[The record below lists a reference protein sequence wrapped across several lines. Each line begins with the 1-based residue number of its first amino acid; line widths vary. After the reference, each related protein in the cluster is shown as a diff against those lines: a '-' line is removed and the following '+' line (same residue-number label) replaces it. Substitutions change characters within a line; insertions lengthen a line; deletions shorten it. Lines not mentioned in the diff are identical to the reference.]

1 MPPGRQLAPLTL
13 DQETHKQL
21 TSLAQSTALPH
32 SLVLRAKMILASAE
46 GLSNTA
52 VGHRVGASAQAVG
65 KWRRRFLELG
75 LEGLQDEL
83 RPGRPRTYDDE
94 RIAGLINRALQER
107 PKGSTHWSTRTLA
120 KAEGVSQSTV
130 SRVLRTF
137 GIQPHRS
144 QTFKLS
150 NDPFFVEK
158 VRDIVGLYL
167 NPPEHAVVL
176 CVDEKSQV
184 QALDR
189 TQRPL
194 PMDLGYVEGFT
205 HDYIRHGT
213 TTLFAALEVSTG
225 EVIARCAKR
234 HRHQEYLTFL
244 RLIDKEVPEGEEIH
258 LVVDNSATHKHAKV
272 RAWLARHPRFH
283 VHFTPTYSS
292 WLNQVE
298 RWFGLIS
305 QRAIKRGSFTSVTDL
320 VRRIHEFTREY
331 NKDASP
337 FVWAATAESILAK
350 IERLSTRICDSR
362 H

>member
-13 DQETHKQL
+13 DKETHNQL
-21 TSLAQSTALPH
+21 TGLAQSTTLPH

-52 VGHRVGASAQAVG
+52 VGQRLGASGQAVG
-65 KWRRRFLELG
+65 KWRRRFLESGVQG
-75 LEGLQDEL
+75 LHDEL

-107 PKGSTHWSTRTLA
+107 PKGATHWSTRTLA

-137 GIQPHRS
+137 AVQPHRS
-144 QTFKLS
+144 KTFKLS
-150 NDPFFVEK
+150 NDPFFIEK

-213 TTLFAALEVSTG
+213 TTLFAALDAGTG
-225 EVIARCAKR
+225 KVIARCAKR
-234 HRHQEYLTFL
+234 HRYQEYLTFL
-244 RLIDKEVPEGEEIH
+244 RLLDKEVPAELEIH
-258 LVVDNSATHKHAKV
+258 LVVDNYATHKHAKV
-272 RAWLARHPRFH
+272 RAWLAEHPRFH

-305 QRAIKRGSFTSVTDL
+305 QRAIKRGSFTSVTEL
-320 VRRIHEFTREY
+320 VRRLHEFTRAY

-337 FVWAATAESILAK
+337 FVWAATAESILEK
-350 IERLSTRICDSR
+350 IERLSKRISDS
-362 H
+362 